1 LTLFSRQDAEAL
13 DGADPLAP
21 FRDEFAIEDDGRV
34 YLDGNSLGRLPYA
47 TLGRIEQVVANEWG
61 RGLIGSF
68 DHWMTLPT
76 RVGDLIGT
84 KLLGAAAGQVVVGDS
99 TTVNLYKLA
108 WAAIDHVEKSR
119 AGGLDGGVII
129 SDSHNFPT
137 DRYVLEGLAAQRNI
151 ELRLFESDPVDG
163 PDGDSLGT
171 ALRGGGSPVLVCLSH
186 VGYRSGALADMAEL
200 TWLAHEAG
208 AVVLWDLCHSAGAVP
223 VHLDRDGADLAVGC
237 TYKYLNAGPGA
248 PAFAYA
254 RTDLQDALK
263 QPIWGWFGQ
272 RQQFEMGQG
281 YHPAPGVAQ
290 LLAGTPSVIQLAAVE
305 EGVRLLARA
314 GIEALHAKSQRQT
327 ALAVERFDEW
337 LAPLGFTLGTPRDPG
352 RRGSHLSVRR
362 ADAAELTR
370 RLIDEAG
377 VVPDFRTPDSIRLGF
392 APLYTRFVD
401 VWDGMDRLRAL
412 ASA

>member
-1 LTLFSRQDAEAL
+1 LTPSRQDAEAL
-13 DGADPLAP
+13 DAADPLAA
-21 FRDEFAIEDDGRV
+21 FRDQFAIEDDGRI

-68 DHWMTLPT
+68 DDWTDLPT

-84 KLLGAAAGQVVVGDS
+84 ELLGAAGGQVVVGDS

-108 WAAIDHVEKSR
+108 WAAIDHVEKTR
-119 AGGLDGGVII
+119 PGGLDGGVII

-137 DRYVLEGLAAQRNI
+137 DRYVLEGLAAQRHI
-151 ELRLFESDPVDG
+151 ELRLFESDSVDG
-163 PDGDSLGT
+163 PDGDSLGA
-171 ALRGGGSPVLVCLSH
+171 ALRHGGRPVLVCLSH

-208 AVVLWDLCHSAGAVP
+208 AVVLWDLCHSVGAVP
-223 VHLDRDGADLAVGC
+223 VHLDREGADLAVGC

-248 PAFAYA
+248 PAFAYV
-254 RTDLQDALK
+254 RTELQHAIK

-272 RQQFEMGQG
+272 RRQFEMGQG
-281 YHPAPGVAQ
+281 YDPAPGVGQ
-290 LLAGTPSVIQLAAVE
+290 LLGGTPSVIQLAAVE
-305 EGVRLLARA
+305 EGVRLMARA

-327 ALAVERFDEW
+327 ALAVERFDDW
-337 LAPLGFTLGTPRDPG
+337 LAPLGFTLGTPRNPD
-352 RRGSHLSVRR
+352 RRGSHVSVRR
-362 ADAAELTR
+362 PDAAALTR

-392 APLYTRFVD
+392 ASIYTRYVD